1 MINTLKY
8 MTLIVFALMAFP
20 VILVVQI
27 ILGVMWGILYSI
39 EDLINGLSMPEE
51 SRWYAWMG
59 WDD

>member
-8 MTLIVFALMAFP
+8 ASLVLFAVLAFP
-20 VILVVQI
+20 VILIVQI

-39 EDLINGLSMPEE
+39 EDLITGLSMPEE
-51 SRWYAWMG
+51 SRWYGWMG

>member
-1 MINTLKY
+1 MINALKY
-8 MTLIVFALMAFP
+8 ASLVLFAVVAFP

-39 EDLINGLSMPEE
+39 EDLITGLTMPEE
-51 SRWYAWMG
+51 SRWYSWMG

>member
-8 MTLIVFALMAFP
+8 ITLVVFALMAFP
-20 VILVVQI
+20 VILLVQI

-39 EDLINGLSMPEE
+39 EDLIHGLTMPED
-51 SRWYAWMG
+51 SRWYSWMG